1 MRDHAALSAQ
11 PNAAPPAAGG
21 PAVVTA
27 SCPSARV
34 HARAPR
40 RGPAARAGAAVLAAV
55 LALAGVHAPADTLDA
70 RRPLSDLPSNT
81 WAIREG
87 LPHHHINDIA
97 QTPDGSLWIATFEG
111 LVRYSGT
118 DFRVLRDD
126 ADSGLPDFAILG
138 LSVTADGGLLVTTA
152 GRGLALWRAG
162 EWVPLPAVATDP
174 DDRIEAAVLDAA
186 GRLWIAS
193 RGRGLG
199 RVDPAGALVRVSGMP
214 AGRVFSLREDG
225 EGRIWV
231 GGAFGLV
238 RVEGETARAFLP
250 EDGFPGGLVRAL
262 LPLPDGRIV
271 VASGA
276 GVFVGDEAGFHPLD
290 PRLVGVASR
299 DIAQAADGSL
309 LVATGL
315 EGLLR
320 LTPDGGLQHFDES
333 NGLLSNR
340 VTALLTDRDGDLWI
354 GTTAG
359 LQQLADLPVGMLD
372 ARHGLDPP
380 GVRTLLAWPDGS
392 VFVGG
397 AGGVFRV
404 RDGVA
409 APVLRADGR
418 RFGLVLSLAR
428 GVGDSLLVGNDVGEV
443 WRWREGEGEAVVL
456 AAGALPTGTEAR
468 GLVEPAEGVLW
479 VGSNVGLFR
488 ASNGQLERFGRPHGL
503 PSDFVMRL
511 LQGRDGRLWVAT
523 DGGLAVFDGAVFGQV
538 PLRGRSDARE
548 VFGLL
553 EVADGALWVA
563 TDRGLRRV
571 RGEDVAE
578 VPPDAGVP
586 HSKLFDVIEDAAGDL
601 WVTSNQGMTRLPRAE
616 VEAVADGRATRVQ
629 ALTLDEF
636 SGMGVRQASGGAS
649 QSAVALPGGEVW
661 AGTAAGIARVRLA
674 DLVRAAPPPGV
685 VLESLWIDDQV
696 VPLAQGMVL
705 PPGVKRLEFSVASPT
720 FRSPGSLR
728 YRHRLEGFDDGW
740 VESAAIDRRRQYTS
754 LPPGDYV
761 FESQASAD
769 GERWSEGNLRFAFT
783 VAPAWWQRPGM
794 WALGVLAAG
803 LLVWSGQ
810 HLRTRALRARQRR
823 LEALVAERTSALDE
837 SNRQLAA
844 LNARLGAQSD
854 SFERQA
860 LTDPLT
866 GLPNRRALQE
876 RLAGLLAD
884 GEPLV
889 FGLLDVDHFK
899 RINDSFSHEAG
910 DAVLRAV
917 AQAARAALGGSGRR
931 RQDPFVA
938 RWGGEEFALLWPR
951 LTPGEARASA
961 ERVRAAIASLR
972 LDPPLDAV
980 RVTASIGLAG
990 GAAAGLGAVSADTL
1004 FRQADERVYAAKA
1017 AGRDRVMD

>member
-1 MRDHAALSAQ
+1 MREHAALSAQ
-11 PNAAPPAAGG
+11 PAAPRPIAAGPSAEADGRAPAGRLAALRGMLLAMLVAVAATAAPAA
-21 PAVVTA
+21 
-27 SCPSARV
+27 
-34 HARAPR
+34 
-40 RGPAARAGAAVLAAV
+40 
-55 LALAGVHAPADTLDA
+55 ADTLDA

-87 LPHHHINDIA
+87 LPHHHINDLA

-126 ADSGLPDFAILG
+126 ADSALPDFAILG
-138 LSVTADGGLLVTTA
+138 LAVTADGGLLVTTA
-152 GRGLALWRAG
+152 GRGLALWRRG
-162 EWVPLPAVATDP
+162 EWIGLPAIATDR
-174 DDRIEAAVLDAA
+174 DDRIEAAAIDAA

-199 RVDPAGALVRVSGMP
+199 RVDAAGALVRVSGMP

-225 EGRIWV
+225 EGRMWV

-238 RVEGETARAFLP
+238 RVEGDAARPFLP

-262 LPLPDGRIV
+262 LPLPDGRMAI
-271 VASGA
+271 ASGA
-276 GVFVGDEAGFHPLD
+276 GVFVGDEVGFRPLD
-290 PRLVGVASR
+290 PRLAGVASR
-299 DIAQAADGSL
+299 DLALGPDGSV

-315 EGLLR
+315 DGLLR
-320 LTPDGGLQHFDES
+320 LTPGGELQRFDES

-340 VTALLTDRDGDLWI
+340 VTALLNDRDGDLWI

-372 ARHGLDPP
+372 ARHGLDQP

-392 VFVGG
+392 VFIGG
-397 AGGVFRV
+397 AGGVFRA

-409 APVLRADGR
+409 TPLLRADGR
-418 RFGLVLSLAR
+418 RFGLVLALAR
-428 GVGDSLLVGNDVGEV
+428 GHDGSLLVGNDAGEV
-443 WRWREGEGEAVVL
+443 WRWREGEGETL
-456 AAGALPTGTEAR
+456 ALPAGVLPSGTEAR
-468 GLVEPAEGVLW
+468 GLVEPDEGLLW

-488 ASNGQLERFGRPHGL
+488 VAGGVVERFGRPHGL

-511 LQGRDGRLWVAT
+511 LLGRDGRLWVAT
-523 DGGLAVFDGAVFGQV
+523 DGGLAVFDGEVFGQV

-578 VPPDAGVP
+578 VPPEAGLP
-586 HSKLFDVIEDAAGDL
+586 YSKLFDVIEDAGGDL
-601 WVTSNQGMTRLPRAE
+601 WVTSNQGMTRLPRADL
-616 VEAVADGRATRVQ
+616 EAVADGRATRVQ
-629 ALTLDEF
+629 AVTLDEF
-636 SGMGVRQASGGAS
+636 SGMNVPQASGGAS
-649 QSAVALPGGEVW
+649 SAAVALPGGEVW
-661 AGTAAGIARVRLA
+661 AGTSAGVARVRLA
-674 DLVRAAPPPGV
+674 DLVRVAPPPGV
-685 VLESLWIDDQV
+685 VLEALWVDDEV
-696 VPLAQGMVL
+696 VALSQGLVL
-705 PPGVKRLEFSVASPT
+705 PPGVKRLEFTVASPT

-728 YRHRLEGFDDGW
+728 YRHRLEGFDEDW
-740 VESAAIDRRRQYTS
+740 VESAAIDRRRQYTN

-761 FESQASAD
+761 FESQATAD

-783 VAPAWWQRPGM
+783 LAPAWWQRPSV
-794 WALGVLAAG
+794 WVLGVLAAA
-803 LLVWSGQ
+803 LLAWSGQ
-810 HLRTRALRARQRR
+810 HLRTRALRSRQRR

-860 LTDPLT
+860 LTDALT

-876 RLAGLLAD
+876 RLASLLAD

-899 RINDSFSHEAG
+899 RINDSLSHEAG
-910 DAVLRAV
+910 DVVLRAV
-917 AQAARAALGGSGRR
+917 GQAIRAAVGGSGRR

-951 LTPGEARASA
+951 STPEEARASA
-961 ERVRAAIASLR
+961 ERVRAAVAALQ
-972 LDPPLDAV
+972 LDPPLERV

-1004 FRQADERVYAAKA
+1004 LRQADERVYAAKA

>member
-11 PNAAPPAAGG
+11 STAAPR
-21 PAVVTA
+21 
-27 SCPSARV
+27 PSAAALPGAVRRTPAPARGRAL
-34 HARAPR
+34 ARA
-40 RGPAARAGAAVLAAV
+40 AATIAGAA
-55 LALAGVHAPADTLDA
+55 LALAAALAPAAADTLDA

-126 ADSGLPDFAILG
+126 ADSALPDFAILG
-138 LSVTADGGLLVTTA
+138 LSVTRDGGLLVTTA

-174 DDRIEAAVLDAA
+174 DDRIEAAALDAA

-214 AGRVFSLREDG
+214 AGRVFSLREDR

-238 RVEGETARAFLP
+238 LVEGDAARAFLP

-262 LPLPDGRIV
+262 LPLPDGRVV

-276 GVFVGDEAGFHPLD
+276 GVFVGDDAGFHPLD
-290 PRLVGVASR
+290 PRLAGMPSR
-299 DIAQAADGSL
+299 DVALGPDGSL

-315 EGLLR
+315 DGLLR
-320 LTPDGGLQHFDES
+320 LTPGGELQRFDEA

-340 VTALLTDRDGDLWI
+340 VTALLSDRDGDLWI

-372 ARHGLDPP
+372 ARHGLDRP

-397 AGGVFRV
+397 AGGVYRV

-409 APVLRADGR
+409 SPLARADGSG
-418 RFGLVLSLAR
+418 FGLVLALAR
-428 GVGDSLLVGNDVGEV
+428 GHDGSLLIGNDTGAV
-443 WRWREGEGEAVVL
+443 WRWREGEGEALVL
-456 AAGALPTGTEAR
+456 PVGTLPTGTEAR
-468 GLVEPAEGVLW
+468 GLVEPDEDVLW

-488 ASNGQLERFGRPHGL
+488 VAKGVAERFGRPHGL

-553 EVADGALWVA
+553 EVEDGTLWVA

-578 VPPDAGVP
+578 VPPEAGVP

-616 VEAVADGRATRVQ
+616 VEAVADGLADRVQ
-629 ALTLDEF
+629 ATTLDEF
-636 SGMGVRQASGGAS
+636 SGMNVPQASGGAS
-649 QSAVALPGGEVW
+649 QAAVALPGGEVW
-661 AGTAAGIARVRLA
+661 VGTAAGIARVRLA
-674 DLVRAAPPPGV
+674 DLVGAAAPPGV
-685 VLESLWIDDQV
+685 VLESLWVDDEV
-696 VPLAQGMVL
+696 VALAQGLVL
-705 PPGVKRLEFSVASPT
+705 PPGVKRLEFTVASPT

-740 VESAAIDRRRQYTS
+740 VESAAIDRRRQYTN

-761 FESQASAD
+761 FESQASVD

-783 VAPAWWQRPGM
+783 LAPAWWQRPGV
-794 WALGVLAAG
+794 WVLVALAAV
-803 LLVWSGQ
+803 LLAWSGQ

-860 LTDPLT
+860 LTDALT

-899 RINDSFSHEAG
+899 RINDTWSHEAG
-910 DAVLRAV
+910 DTVLRAV
-917 AQAARAALGGSGRR
+917 GQAVRAALGGSGRR

-951 LTPGEARASA
+951 RSPEEARASA
-961 ERVRAAIASLR
+961 ERVRAAIAALAF
-972 LDPPLDAV
+972 DPPLEGV
-980 RVTASIGLAG
+980 RVTASIGLAV
-990 GAAAGLGAVSADTL
+990 GAATGLGGVSADTL
-1004 FRQADERVYAAKA
+1004 LRQADERVYAAKA